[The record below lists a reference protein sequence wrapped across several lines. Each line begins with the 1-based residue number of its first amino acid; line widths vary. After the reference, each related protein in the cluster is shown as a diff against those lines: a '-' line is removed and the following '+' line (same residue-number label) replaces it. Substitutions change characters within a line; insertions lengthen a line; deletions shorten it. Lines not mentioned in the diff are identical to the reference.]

1 MNKAQK
7 LSCKYASAPAPAPL
21 KIFAPAPAPAPVPLK
36 ITVTENMKLS
46 KVSLQVTDLMISYD
60 CCNDLYT
67 LDLNRFQWLRSI
79 VICQKCFES
88 VQTFE
93 IDGLHRLRTLKIEM
107 NSFTEKKN
115 KYGKDESK
123 SFHILN
129 CESLESIDIGQY
141 CFSDFAGDFE
151 LKNLPSLRSIKIGN
165 IKNPHRYEDNE
176 DMELVLFCAFNQNS
190 SYNFYNSSF
199 VVRSSYRT
207 NYIMIRSSKSSIYY
221 TR

>member
-21 KIFAPAPAPAPVPLK
+21 KIFAPAPAPAFAPAPAPARAPAPAPAPARAPAPAPAPARAPAPAPAPAPLK

-46 KVSLQVTDLMISYD
+46 KVSLQVTDLMISYN

-115 KYGKDESK
+115 KYGKDEFDRK
-123 SFHILN
+123 W
-129 CESLESIDIGQY
+129 LEKTGNSI
-141 CFSDFAGDFE
+141 
-151 LKNLPSLRSIKIGN
+151 
-165 IKNPHRYEDNE
+165 
-176 DMELVLFCAFNQNS
+176 CAKRVC
-190 SYNFYNSSF
+190 Y
-199 VVRSSYRT
+199 
-207 NYIMIRSSKSSIYY
+207 
-221 TR
+221 